1 MTISIMDMDAAQERR
16 AMSASAT
23 PERVCHRLRQ
33 RVGLLTKFCLILIV
47 HVVCVG
53 GTAFA
58 QSDEAKLKEA
68 QERQRKSLE
77 KAEQFKQRAKE
88 LVGVVDRLKKQR
100 AALNRKLREAGR
112 EAQDIEAQMTE
123 VEAELEQLSLNETEK
138 RAELSEQNKSLSG
151 LLAAMQRMGR
161 NPPPVV
167 VTHRSDALGMVR
179 SAMLIGRAFPE
190 FQSKAVAL
198 TTELNELIRL
208 VTAQRQKKAELEQ
221 KKSEYQ
227 GTLARL
233 AILKED
239 KQKRILSRSN
249 ELREVRKTAEIIS
262 KSAAGLNELIEQLD
276 KAVADKTSLGKYD
289 EKIAR
294 VELQEPSSLVPQKNA
309 PPPAAGSGQEN
320 TQISALSPS
329 AVELVPSGSGLG
341 ANPGRLEPAIPFHL
355 ARARLPLPAR
365 GKQIMQFGEQTSRGG
380 RSKGM
385 VIKTRAD
392 AQITSPCDGWVVYAG
407 AFRSYGQ
414 LLIINAGGGYH
425 VLLANL
431 SRLDVQLGQ
440 FVLAAEPVG
449 SMASSGRGRGSKSD
463 PVLYIEF
470 RKNGNPIDPSPW
482 WAKGQKRMQG

>member
-1 MTISIMDMDAAQERR
+1 MGKDAAEKRR
-16 AMSASAT
+16 PTPVSDAIDVYRQLRRSASI
-23 PERVCHRLRQ
+23 
-33 RVGLLTKFCLILIV
+33 LTKFCLILIFSLL
-47 HVVCVG
+47 CLG
-53 GTAFA
+53 QTAFA
-58 QSDEAKLKEA
+58 QSDEVKLKEA
-68 QERQRKSLE
+68 QERKRKNLE
-77 KAEQFKQRAKE
+77 NEEQVRRRAKE
-88 LVGVVDRLKKQR
+88 LVGVVDRLRKQR
-100 AALNRKLREAGR
+100 AALNKKLREAGR
-112 EAQDIEAQMTE
+112 DAQNIEAQMTE
-123 VEAELEQLSLNETEK
+123 VEAELEQLSLRETEK
-138 RAELSEQNKSLSG
+138 RTELSKQNTTVSR

-167 VTHRSDALGMVR
+167 VTHRSDALKMVR

-190 FQSKAVAL
+190 FQSKAISL

-208 VTAQRQKKAELEQ
+208 VTAQRQKKAELER
-221 KKSEYQ
+221 KKSDYQ
-227 GTLARL
+227 ETLARL

-239 KQKRILSRSN
+239 KQKRILSRST
-249 ELREVRKTAEIIS
+249 ELREVRKTADIIS
-262 KSAAGLNELIEQLD
+262 KNAAGLNELIEQLD
-276 KAVADKTSLGKYD
+276 RAVADKTSLGKYD
-289 EKIAR
+289 SKIAR
-294 VELQEPSSLVPQKNA
+294 AELEKPAGSGPPKNAA
-309 PPPAAGSGQEN
+309 PPPTASREN
-320 TQISALSPS
+320 QISGLSPS
-329 AVELVPSGSGLG
+329 AVELVPRGSGLG
-341 ANPGRLEPAIPFHL
+341 ANPGRLEPAIPFHR
-355 ARARLPLPAR
+355 ARARLPLPAQ

-470 RKNGNPIDPSPW
+470 RKNGKPIDPRPW